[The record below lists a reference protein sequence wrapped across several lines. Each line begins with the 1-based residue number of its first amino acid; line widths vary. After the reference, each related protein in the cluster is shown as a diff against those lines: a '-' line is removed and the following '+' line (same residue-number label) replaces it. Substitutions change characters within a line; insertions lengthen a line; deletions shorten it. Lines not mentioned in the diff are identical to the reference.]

1 MRAVLIAVLLG
12 VVAQPARAQGPTDS
26 ALVQALRLA
35 TEGQG
40 DSARVLARFRLGE
53 LSPLDSLYP
62 QALFVAGLVAA
73 DADEAVATFRR
84 VAIEYSQSAW
94 ADQALLRVAQ
104 LRFAAGDYATAG
116 RSAERVL
123 LDYPFSPV
131 RAAAAFWTA
140 RVRIEL
146 GDLPSA
152 CGYLRLA
159 VDEAGEDVELANR
172 ARFYL
177 QRCTSVEAGDS
188 TTAADSAAPA
198 GAIAYAVQVAAVA
211 TAAAADEV
219 MQALRR
225 AGFTPHV
232 VREADG
238 LFKVRVGRYAERA
251 RAQQVL
257 AGIRRAIGGSPF
269 VVEER

>member
-1 MRAVLIAVLLG
+1 MRAALVLVLLAAL
-12 VVAQPARAQGPTDS
+12 AQPARAQGPTDS

-40 DSARVLARFRLGE
+40 DSARALARGRLNE

-62 QALFVAGLVAA
+62 QALFVVGLVAA
-73 DADEAVATFRR
+73 DADEALAAFRR
-84 VAIEYSQSAW
+84 VSIEYSQSTW

-104 LRFAAGDYATAG
+104 LRFAGGDYAAAG

-140 RVRIEL
+140 RVRLEL

-177 QRCTSVEAGDS
+177 QQCTTVEAEDS
-188 TTAADSAAPA
+188 AAADSAAPA
-198 GAIAYAVQVAAVA
+198 GPIAYAVQVAAVA
-211 TAAAADEV
+211 TAAAADDV

-238 LFKVRVGRYAERA
+238 LFKVRVGRYTERE